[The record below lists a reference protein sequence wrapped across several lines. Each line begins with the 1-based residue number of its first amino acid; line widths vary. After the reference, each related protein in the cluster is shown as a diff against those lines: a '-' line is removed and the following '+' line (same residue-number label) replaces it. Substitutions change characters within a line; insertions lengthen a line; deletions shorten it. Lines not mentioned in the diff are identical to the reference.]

1 MSTVIDTPRSTPGL
15 FHRLW
20 SVVRLNTANPWTT
33 ITLPWMI
40 LGFILAINWIIWW
53 IIASATSGEDAA
65 DAAEGLQWSGASLFV
80 FVYMMVVAIQAVNLT
95 FALALGYG
103 VTRRD
108 FWLGSA
114 LTFLLLSVM
123 YTVGLTI
130 LSVIEEAT
138 GGWGLG
144 GRMFTA
150 IYFGDGGWAVRAF
163 AYFALL
169 TVSFFF
175 GAAIA
180 AVYVRW
186 KSFGVTLFFAVLSV
200 LIVAAIAV
208 VTLTES
214 WPAVGSALVSLGL
227 MGAYAWSF
235 AITAVCAVVGYF
247 ILRRATPK
255 S

>member
-1 MSTVIDTPRSTPGL
+1 MTAVLDTTARPTGAA
-15 FHRLW
+15 HRIW

-40 LGFILAINWIIWW
+40 LGFIFVINWLIWW
-53 IIASATSGEDAA
+53 IINTAA
-65 DAAEGLQWSGASLFV
+65 GPEGMVEAVDGLQWSGASMFI
-80 FVYMMVVAIQAVNLT
+80 FVYMMVVAIQSVNLT

-103 VTRRD
+103 ATRRD

-114 LTFLLLSVM
+114 LTFALLAVM

-150 IYFGDGGWAVRAF
+150 IYFGDSGWTGRAF
-163 AYFALL
+163 AYLTLLALG
-169 TVSFFF
+169 FFF
-175 GAAIA
+175 GAAIG

-186 KSFGVTLFFAVLSV
+186 KSLGVTVFFAVLSL
-200 LIVAAIAV
+200 LIVALVAY
-208 VTLTES
+208 LTFTQS
-214 WPAVGSALVSLGL
+214 WPAVGEALVSLGL
-227 MGAYAWSF
+227 LGVYAWSYV
-235 AITAVCAVVGYF
+235 ITVLCAVVGFF
-247 ILRRATPK
+247 ILRRATPR